1 MKIQTQYELNIIVKI
16 IGQLTSSTTKV
27 DLKLSLDAK
36 NDQASIKI
44 TGPDGK
50 WFGVGLGAKTFTMV
64 GFFYET
70 VFYDFSK
77 FQHPASEAANKF
89 EVFQIRQSIA
99 HFDHWKPLI
108 SRIVWHQSCN
118 LIRVISDSL

>member
-1 MKIQTQYELNIIVKI
+1 MCKLL
-16 IGQLTSSTTKV
+16 GQLKSSTAKV

-70 VFYDFSK
+70 AFYESK
-77 FQHPASEAANKF
+77 TILDP
-89 EVFQIRQSIA
+89 
-99 HFDHWKPLI
+99 
-108 SRIVWHQSCN
+108 
-118 LIRVISDSL
+118 SLALSK